1 MTTALAAPSPLRH
14 GEVALLPLDATAPAL
29 LVAAS
34 YDHEV
39 TRWTQVP
46 EGMTL
51 LDAGL
56 VTAGWAS
63 NPNVVRFQVCLPDDS
78 RVGMVTVWINNLG
91 EAEVGYWLLEGA
103 RGRGV
108 ARRAVRMLCDWA
120 LATCD
125 LERLHLT
132 TLPGNTSSE
141 RVATAC
147 GFARCRQRT
156 KDPSC
161 EQHASEPDQADQQP
175 RPRADQPTQAAPGPA
190 TAFSFFFL
198 GVGLLSP
205 HLPLPRQRHLQRRRL
220 NHGGIGRKQTV
231 GLIVGP
237 PIFPPC

>member
-34 YDHEV
+34 YDEEV
-39 TRWTQVP
+39 TRWTSVP
-46 EGMTL
+46 RHMTL
-51 LDAGL
+51 LDARM

-63 NPNVVRFQVCLPDDS
+63 NRSVVRLQVCLPDLAPA
-78 RVGMVTVWINNLG
+78 GMVTVWINNLG

-147 GFARCRQRT
+147 GFRPAGTVARDLKGDTQTMRLWVRT
-156 KDPSC
+156 ADGGADAAA
-161 EQHASEPDQADQQP
+161 QHE
-175 RPRADQPTQAAPGPA
+175 AAG
-190 TAFSFFFL
+190 T
-198 GVGLLSP
+198 
-205 HLPLPRQRHLQRRRL
+205 
-220 NHGGIGRKQTV
+220 
-231 GLIVGP
+231 
-237 PIFPPC
+237 